1 MDSYKMNE
9 KNSFNLGIKIRKPK
23 KINTCID
30 GDIFGIITLILGN
43 IKINEKQDIIIDN
56 NKKDELIRKM
66 TLIIK
71 TIGIKKNQKKKQIK
85 IVNQKLMI

>member
-1 MDSYKMNE
+1 MK
-9 KNSFNLGIKIRKPK
+9 KKIHLIKGLKLRKPK
-23 KINTCID
+23 KINTFID
-30 GDIFGIITLILGN
+30 GDTFGTITLTLSN